1 MAVYKALD
9 YGTEV
14 LDGRNAQL
22 AAGVRRALG
31 REPRDVADYARDNA
45 AAGVWSGSP
54 VAG

>member
-1 MAVYKALD
+1 MAVSKALD
-9 YGTEV
+9 YETDV

-22 AAGVRRALG
+22 AVDVHRALG
-31 REPRDVADYARDNA
+31 REPRDVADDARDNA